1 MAPFTKDADNQQR
14 IINKGPIKMTR
25 FFYLASVVGL
35 CILAGCSAPVSN
47 MQSDGEEGGVGEAV
61 VANSFADIPI
71 AANDAIDVEKS
82 LLINSGD
89 YWLGRAVLRSSLD
102 SNAAFEYYQ
111 SSMPQYDW
119 ISITTVQSK
128 VSVLSFEKASRVATV
143 QIDGAGSRGSYI
155 VITVSPREAI
165 R

>member
-1 MAPFTKDADNQQR
+1 MTK
-14 IINKGPIKMTR
+14 
-25 FFYLASVVGL
+25 FFNLGLVV
-35 CILAGCSAPVSN
+35 CFYILTGCSAPAST
-47 MQSDGEEGGVGEAV
+47 MSSEGEYEDGGAATV

-71 AANDAIDVEKS
+71 AADDAIDVEKS

-102 SNAAFEYYQ
+102 SNGAFEYYQ
-111 SSMPQYDW
+111 SNMAQYGW
-119 ISITTVQSK
+119 ISITSVQSK

-143 QIDGAGSRGSYI
+143 QIDGAGMRGSYI
-155 VITVSPREAI
+155 MITVSPREAI

>member
-1 MAPFTKDADNQQR
+1 
-14 IINKGPIKMTR
+14 
-25 FFYLASVVGL
+25 
-35 CILAGCSAPVSN
+35 
-47 MQSDGEEGGVGEAV
+47 MQSDGEDGGAGEAV
-61 VANSFADIPI
+61 VANSFSDIPI

-143 QIDGAGSRGSYI
+143 QIDGAGTRGSYI

>member
-1 MAPFTKDADNQQR
+1 
-14 IINKGPIKMTR
+14 MTN
-25 FFYLASVVGL
+25 FFKLGLAV
-35 CILAGCSAPVSN
+35 CFFILAGCSAPVST
-47 MQSDGEEGGVGEAV
+47 MSPDSEDGGAREAAV

-71 AANDAIDVEKS
+71 AADDAIDVEKS

-102 SNAAFEYYQ
+102 SNGAFEYYQ
-111 SSMPQYDW
+111 SNMAQYGW
-119 ISITTVQSK
+119 ISITSVQSK

-143 QIDGAGSRGSYI
+143 QIDGAGMRGSYI
-155 VITVSPREAI
+155 MLTVSPREAI